1 MEYEDYLRM
10 LAEVAGY
17 KNHEGAQGAVDAAL
31 LAKNDR
37 WRDSLPRYLK
47 MECFMNEADTNPFLP
62 GPGDDEVCKGDI
74 EIGRVVRGP
83 ALGGPFRLPFLL
95 VGEHQLWTGHSGS
108 GKSFGIMSE
117 ILHLIGTVPVWI
129 FDTEDEYK
137 NLAQFFP
144 AEDLLVVDYKDLRR
158 NIFEPP
164 PGFHPLEWQGR
175 VKNIWRESFFL
186 RDGSVNLLGDI
197 LHELYLSKGI
207 LDGSTNYVTLN
218 EFYRKLSSLRF
229 RVNSR
234 NAGYWE
240 TLVNRTLN
248 LLNFMGQTYNCVRGH
263 DLEFL
268 LSKSVIF
275 RLRGLSD
282 DLFAF
287 FANDML
293 TYVLA
298 SREPLL
304 NCELRNVFVFDEG
317 HRLFSPLRADRYDLG
332 EPIAFQAVRTIRKR
346 GVGLIIGDQVPHL
359 LPQAI
364 RANLGTRVILRL
376 VDGNSLRAIGD
387 SLSLTPEQR
396 GYILELPKRQAIVQY
411 SGYPKPFLIELPEL
425 GLTEPIGERAVEE
438 RGRQISSVPGFRG
451 EEQDEP
457 KDPKAPTGRPSRL
470 TEPIS
475 LEAIEYLKEI
485 SKSVFLPITKRDKA
499 LGKSGWKGNALREEL
514 TNKGLVRLVKIN
526 THAKGGVITVAE
538 ITEKGYELLDRL
550 KVKYE
555 KPRGKGGLEHRFWQA
570 VITDWGRRH
579 GYNAAIE
586 DFRNGKSVDVGLEID
601 GRSVACEIVITGEQ
615 KELFNLGKDSM
626 AGWDEIWFCC
636 SDERVAAKIRELI
649 LSFTPADKHA
659 EVRFKLLAHFL

>member
-1 MEYEDYLRM
+1 MDYDNYLRM
-10 LAEVAGY
+10 LAELAGY
-17 KNHEGAQGAVDAAL
+17 KNHQGAQAAVDATL
-31 LAKNDR
+31 LAKNKR
-37 WRDSLPRYLK
+37 WSESLPRYLK
-47 MECFMNEADTNPFLP
+47 LRSFVNEADSNPFLP
-62 GPGDDEVCKGDI
+62 GPSDEELGDGDI
-74 EIGRVVRGP
+74 EIGRLVQGSN
-83 ALGGPFRLPFLL
+83 LGGPFKLPFSLI
-95 VGEHQLWTGHSGS
+95 GEHQLWTGHSGS

-117 ILHLIGTVPVWI
+117 VAQLIGTVPVWI

-144 AEDLLVVDYKDLRR
+144 PEELLIIDYKDLRR

-175 VKNIWRESFFL
+175 IKNIWRESFFL

-248 LLNFMGQTYNCVRGH
+248 LLNFMGQTYNCLRGH

-268 LSKSVIF
+268 LEKSVIF

-282 DLFAF
+282 DLFCLF
-287 FANDML
+287 VNDML

-304 NCELRNVFVFDEG
+304 NCELRNVFILDEA
-317 HRLFSPLRADRYDLG
+317 HRLFSPIRAERSDLG

-364 RANLGTRVILRL
+364 RANLGTRIVLRL

-396 GYILELPKRQAIVQY
+396 AYILELPKRQAVVQY

-425 GLTEPIGERAVEE
+425 GLTEPIGESALDE
-438 RGRQISSVPGFRG
+438 RSRQISSVPGFCA
-451 EEQDEP
+451 EEGDKP
-457 KDPKAPTGRPSRL
+457 NNPKAPTGRASRL
-470 TEPIS
+470 REPIS

-485 SKSVFLPITKRDKA
+485 SKNVFLPVTKRDKS

-514 TNKGLVRLVKIN
+514 INNGLIRLAKIN
-526 THAKGGVITVAE
+526 TYIRGGKITVAE
-538 ITEKGYELLDRL
+538 ITGKGYEFLDRL

-555 KPRGKGGLEHRFWQA
+555 KPRGKGGLEHRFWQV
-570 VITDWGRRH
+570 VIAEWGLRY
-579 GYNAAIE
+579 GYAAKIE
-586 DFRNGKSVDVGLEID
+586 DFRNGKSVDVGMEID
-601 GRSVACEIVITGEQ
+601 GKSVACEILINGEE
-615 KELFNLGKDSM
+615 KELFNLEKDSV

-636 SDERVAAKIRELI
+636 ADEKTATVLHELISRGLCADEYREL
-649 LSFTPADKHA
+649 K
-659 EVRFKLLAHFL
+659 FKLLPHFL